1 MFSLGL
7 AKPISETELEP
18 VLANLPRSISITTL
32 SKKKDTKR
40 KPTTQHQRQ
49 QNFNR
54 TILPKATHK
63 LTNNT
68 TPAVVN
74 KLTNSKI
81 SAVNLTLEED
91 TANLR
96 WNNEVRKT
104 FQNAFSPLQNGV
116 STLQN
121 SLLATIKSE
130 PGEEGFEAGEDIWPM
145 VATFQ
150 THLHIDEM
158 KGIKREILPFEMQDR
173 LMMLMYNK
181 KEVQPPCG
189 CLQIGQSNLNIFLLN
204 FKILMFSSNDK
215 KHFLAQ

>member
-7 AKPISETELEP
+7 AKPINETKHEL
-18 VLANLPRSISITTL
+18 VLANLPRSISITTV
-32 SKKKDTKR
+32 SKKKNTKR

-54 TILPKATHK
+54 TILPM
-63 LTNNT
+63 TNNT
-68 TPAVVN
+68 FPAVVN
-74 KLTNSKI
+74 KLMNSQI
-81 SAVNLTLEED
+81 SAASTLTSEED
-91 TANLR
+91 TANLK
-96 WNNEVRKT
+96 WKDNVTNT
-104 FQNAFSPLQNGV
+104 FQNAFSPPQNLQNGVNPLQNGV
-116 STLQN
+116 SALQN

-150 THLHIDEM
+150 THLHIDEILR

-189 CLQIGQSNLNIFLLN
+189 CLQIGQSNLNIF
-204 FKILMFSSNDK
+204 FVKF
-215 KHFLAQ
+215 